1 MAEFGGLILIG
12 AVISIFFGSGWIAL
26 IGENGPIFT

>member
-1 MAEFGGLILIG
+1 MAEFGELILFG
-12 AVISIFFGSGWIAL
+12 AVISTLLGLGWIAL